1 MCHPDNSALLK
12 FYLSKANFLKP
23 RRSEMQMFHK
33 SIFCKS
39 VLSLNQNR
47 IPNNVV
53 IQHESCSH
61 THTCINVCVC
71 DCKSTTSSPGS
82 GVQFLLRVGA
92 EHRYEL
98 LKGRKGFSAET
109 VCFVERYKVTAFS
122 IINLSCAKFL
132 KSTAFRKD

>member
-1 MCHPDNSALLK
+1 
-12 FYLSKANFLKP
+12 
-23 RRSEMQMFHK
+23 MQMCHK

-61 THTCINVCVC
+61 THTHIYISVCVC
-71 DCKSTTSSPGS
+71 DCNSTTSSPGS
-82 GVQFLLRVGA
+82 GVQFPLRVGA

-122 IINLSCAKFL
+122 IIKTTFPVQNFLNPQPSEKIKADDSCG
-132 KSTAFRKD
+132 D